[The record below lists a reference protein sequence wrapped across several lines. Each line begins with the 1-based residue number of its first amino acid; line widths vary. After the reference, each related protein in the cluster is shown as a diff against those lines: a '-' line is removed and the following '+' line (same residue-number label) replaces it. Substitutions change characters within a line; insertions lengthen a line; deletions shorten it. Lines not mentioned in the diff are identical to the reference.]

1 LKRALV
7 VLGAIFAIIG
17 IFLFIFSTLPIPD
30 STEWFNQ
37 SFTVPENGHY
47 YVRGDFY
54 SSTIFLKISF
64 DITQGGALDFIVTDE
79 TEYMKYNSSLSY
91 NYYEAPSA
99 LNVTRLDRSWMPPT
113 YKTIYFVWDN
123 TGSYE
128 AKSISA
134 LFQLEYSHAI
144 LPPIITV
151 LGVLLLFGGLSTISL
166 GYRFPSPDSSRKTI
180 VVGYV
185 FATLGG
191 LIGIFMGVSLWAN
204 RENMENK
211 FHGKVI
217 TAIGIVAIVMYIL
230 LCIIAIQ
237 LW

>member
-1 LKRALV
+1 MKRALV

-17 IFLFIFSTLPIPD
+17 IFLCIFTVLPVPD
-30 STEWFNQ
+30 STDWFNQ
-37 SFTVPENGHY
+37 SFTVPEYGHY
-47 YVRGDFY
+47 YVYGDFF
-54 SSTIFLKISF
+54 SSTIFLKIGF

-91 NYYEAPSA
+91 NYYEVPSA
-99 LNVTRLDRSWMPPT
+99 LSVTRLDRSWMPPT

-151 LGVLLLFGGLSTISL
+151 LGVLLLFGGLSTLSL

-180 VVGYV
+180 IVGYV

-191 LIGIFMGVSLWAN
+191 IIGIIKGLDLMKK
-204 RENMENK
+204 ENVEDK

-230 LCIIAIQ
+230 LYIIAIQ